1 MGLRHVS
8 FKCLLSQGFRSCKR
22 NSASASV
29 HLILQ
34 KGDGKKEKSVRTLVP
49 ALTEARSGCSGPA
62 TPNRPR
68 ASSVAGRAAA
78 PVGSPS
84 LGPGHCTSPA
94 LSGRPQLGESPSA
107 LKCAP
112 RQVLSWVKRTGER
125 NRFLPKAASPVA
137 PNDGAFTAAEV
148 AAGLLCKGLCER
160 GVSQSAVPTQ
170 QPRPHPERVRD
181 AESQAAPRT
190 CRVPLDATFSGRSCP
205 AAEPETLCL
214 SRMRRQVQRG
224 PGVVRRVPGD
234 R

>member
-34 KGDGKKEKSVRTLVP
+34 KGDGKKEKSVRTSVP

-94 LSGRPQLGESPSA
+94 LSGCPQLGESPSA

-112 RQVLSWVKRTGER
+112 RPPPSAELGEKNRREEPFPSQGRLTSRAKRWRFHSSRGRRRSALQRSVRTRRLSKCG
-125 NRFLPKAASPVA
+125 PHPAASA
-137 PNDGAFTAAEV
+137 
-148 AAGLLCKGLCER
+148 
-160 GVSQSAVPTQ
+160 S
-170 QPRPHPERVRD
+170 
-181 AESQAAPRT
+181 
-190 CRVPLDATFSGRSCP
+190 
-205 AAEPETLCL
+205 
-214 SRMRRQVQRG
+214 
-224 PGVVRRVPGD
+224 PGTR
-234 R
+234 

>member
-49 ALTEARSGCSGPA
+49 TLTEARSGCSGPA

-112 RQVLSWVKRTGER
+112 RPPPSAELGEKNRREEPFPSQGRLTSRAKRWRFHSSRSRRQSALQRSVRTRRLSKCG
-125 NRFLPKAASPVA
+125 PHPAASA
-137 PNDGAFTAAEV
+137 
-148 AAGLLCKGLCER
+148 
-160 GVSQSAVPTQ
+160 S
-170 QPRPHPERVRD
+170 
-181 AESQAAPRT
+181 
-190 CRVPLDATFSGRSCP
+190 
-205 AAEPETLCL
+205 
-214 SRMRRQVQRG
+214 
-224 PGVVRRVPGD
+224 PGTR
-234 R
+234 